1 MVNSW
6 LESRRE
12 FFLRNL
18 VQDFFHA
25 AIYFDRF
32 CNEHQLTGLVAYST
46 LDEWIGTELK
56 KGPLWNLKDQCHRLF
71 RNNEQ
76 SGNLYEHLFDWC
88 IGSIFHETIKLKE
101 DAYQLET
108 YRPLLELEVCR
119 MDNTFASII
128 DEYRS
133 VIENARSS
141 LADELSR
148 IRQLFEK
155 ALAHLKSIFPSY
167 RNNMLLVRFL
177 LDNER
182 LLAHKS
188 FGRAYG
194 KALLSAMFPDG
205 LHSAYLSA
213 AGHCIANGR
222 QQGAVRYLKKVAAL
236 DPDNAEALSLLREI
250 TTT

>member
-1 MVNSW
+1 MKNSW

-18 VQDFFHA
+18 VQDFFEA

-46 LDEWIGTELK
+46 LDAWIGTESL

-76 SGNLYEHLFDWC
+76 NNLYEHLFDWC

-101 DAYQLET
+101 DAYQLEA
-108 YRPLLELEVCR
+108 YRPLLELEVYR
-119 MDNTFASII
+119 LDKTFALII
-128 DEYRS
+128 DEYRA

-141 LADELSR
+141 LSDELSR

-155 ALAHLKSIFPSY
+155 ALAHLKSIFPSHCS
-167 RNNMLLVRFL
+167 NMLLVRFL

-188 FGRAYG
+188 FGRGYG
-194 KALLSAMFPDG
+194 KALLSAMFPEG
-205 LHSAYLSA
+205 LHSAYLAA
-213 AGHCIANGR
+213 AGHCIANDR
-222 QQGAVRYLKKVAAL
+222 QQGAVRYLKKAAAL
-236 DPDNAEALSLLREI
+236 DPDNAEALRLLREI
-250 TTT
+250 TNT